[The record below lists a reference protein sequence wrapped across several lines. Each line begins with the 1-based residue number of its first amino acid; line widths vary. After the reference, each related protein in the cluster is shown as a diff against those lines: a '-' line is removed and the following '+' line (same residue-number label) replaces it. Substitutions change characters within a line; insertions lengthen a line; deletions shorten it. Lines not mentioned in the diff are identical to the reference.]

1 MDDRAVQDYYPES
14 FAHCYG
20 CGRLNP
26 HGYHLR
32 TTWDGEETVTRFTPH
47 PYHTALPG
55 VVYGGVIA
63 SLVDCHGTGSAAAA
77 ALRAEGREIGQGP
90 APRFVTAAL
99 RVEFRRPTPLGV
111 PLEARGRIRE
121 MAGRKVVVEVRVLA
135 GGEVT
140 ATGEVVAVRV
150 PDGPPPPD
158 SAP

>member
-1 MDDRAVQDYYPES
+1 MDRAVQDYYPDA

-26 HGYHLR
+26 HGYRLR
-32 TTWDGEETVTRFTPH
+32 TTWDGEETVTRFTPQ

-99 RVEFRRPTPLGV
+99 RVDFLRPTPLGV
-111 PLEARGRIRE
+111 SLEVRGRIRE
-121 MAGRKVVVEVRVLA
+121 VSGRKVVVDVRVMA

-140 ATGEVVAVRV
+140 ARGEVVAVRV
-150 PDGPPPPD
+150 SDESESGG